1 MFKSGYSL
9 NSYQILEDDLIDFLK
24 NISIDYYQGDE
35 RKKIFSPKLGELL
48 IRIGSQ
54 IDIFFEI
61 GILFKVIILVFP

>member
-54 IDIFFEI
+54 IDIFFRNWDI
-61 GILFKVIILVFP
+61 V